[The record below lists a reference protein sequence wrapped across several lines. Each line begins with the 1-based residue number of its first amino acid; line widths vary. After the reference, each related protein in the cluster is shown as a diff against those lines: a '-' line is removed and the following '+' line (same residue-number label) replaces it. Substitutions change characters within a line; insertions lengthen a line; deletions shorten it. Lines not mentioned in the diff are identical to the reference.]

1 LKSIFTVL
9 ADTINNHPKTVAI
22 VAVVI
27 MVVAFYGAG
36 MVTMATGTKTYIDV
50 TTPEGSLVYQ
60 YENTYG
66 SDMIFLMVEGENLY
80 DPEVLEYLGTITDD
94 LSNELHVTSVISIA
108 DVVKR
113 STGGTIPGSAA
124 EIQAIVDEQSSILT
138 TNGQSGLMTLVV
150 VGLEPALSEEVQT
163 AVLQNLKVI
172 IDSTPQ
178 PPGVSVTVS
187 GSPAFASEMQEE
199 MGTSTGMLIGLALLL
214 MVVAMG
220 LLFGHVRYRFL
231 PVAIVVM
238 GVILSFGVMG
248 WTGTPLT
255 MVVMAAFPVMIGI
268 GIDYAIQFQTRF
280 DEEARKG
287 SIADAVT
294 MTITQSGPAVVIA
307 LGATCLGFLA
317 LVSAPFPMVVDFGV
331 ICIIGVA
338 CCYLSALVIIPTF
351 GTLVQYRPLETREV
365 RSKGKKSGP
374 GMMERYDMA
383 LGSLAGKIAKNPV
396 PILLLLGCVAVLG
409 IPLDSEVIIST
420 DEESMVPPDMP
431 ALVSMSKLGDVVGS
445 TSTLPLIVRSDDV
458 LAPDILLWMEEFGAY
473 ATSHNGEI
481 TGATSIATLLTA
493 ANGGTLPTD
502 KIAIEEAL
510 ARIPE
515 DTRDSYLNGGT
526 EAVIQFSMIDIGMS
540 EADGVVSKL
549 ESDLAWREPPAG
561 VSAVFT
567 GQIVMF
573 TGMISDI
580 TESKTGMNVLGF
592 VLITGFLILV
602 YRRVSAI
609 TPMIPIVMII
619 GWNTVIMY
627 VLGLQYNILT
637 ATLGAMSI
645 GIASEYTI
653 LIMERYDEE
662 RERGCG
668 CTEAI
673 QTAIQKI
680 GTAITISGL
689 TTVFGFSAL
698 ILSEFPIM
706 SNFGL
711 VTVLTVGFS
720 LVGAILVMPAVL
732 SLTCR
737 YADHHAVKECVVVG
751 E

>member
-1 LKSIFTVL
+1 MKSIFAAL
-9 ADTINNHPKTVAI
+9 ADTINNHPKTVAATI
-22 VAVVI
+22 VVI
-27 MVVAFYGAG
+27 MVFGLYGAT
-36 MVTMATGTKTYIDV
+36 MVTMATGTETYIDI
-50 TTPEGSLVYQ
+50 TTPEGSLIYQ

-80 DPEVLEYLGTITDD
+80 DPEVLAYLETVTADI
-94 LSNELHVTSVISIA
+94 SNEQHITSVYSIA
-108 DVVKR
+108 DVVK
-113 STGGTIPGSAA
+113 TANGGAIPGSAA
-124 EIQAIVDEQSSILT
+124 EIQAIVEAQPNMLT
-138 TNGQSGLMTLVV
+138 ANGQTGMMTLV
-150 VGLEPALSEEVQT
+150 GAYLEAGLSEEVQS
-163 AVLQNLKVI
+163 AVLQNIKVI
-172 IDSTPQ
+172 IGAIPQ
-178 PPGVSVTVS
+178 PPGVTVTVT
-187 GSPAFASEMQEE
+187 GSPAFAEEMQEE

-220 LLFGHVRYRFL
+220 LLFGNVRYRFL

-248 WTGTPLT
+248 WSGTPLS

-280 DEEARKG
+280 DEEVRKG
-287 SIADAVT
+287 SIRDAVAT
-294 MTITQSGPAVVIA
+294 TITQSGPAVMVA
-307 LGATCLGFLA
+307 LGATCLGFFA
-317 LVSAPFPMVVDFGV
+317 LSIAPFPMVVDFGV

-338 CCYLSALVIIPTF
+338 CCYLSALVVIPTF
-351 GTLVQYRPLETREV
+351 GTLIQYRPLESREV

-383 LGSLAGKIAKNPV
+383 LGSVAGRIANNPV

-420 DEESMVPPDMP
+420 DEESMVPQDMP
-431 ALVSMSKLGDVVGS
+431 AMVSMSKLGDVVGS
-445 TSTLPLIVRSDDV
+445 TTSLPLIVRSDDV
-458 LAPDILLWMEEFGAY
+458 LAPDVLQWMDEFGNY
-473 ATSHNGEI
+473 ATDHNDEI

-502 KIAIEEAL
+502 KVAIEEAL

-515 DTRDSYLNGGT
+515 DTREGYLNGGT
-526 EAVIQFSMIDIGMS
+526 EAVMQFSMIDISMS

-549 ESDLAWREPPAG
+549 ESDLDWREPPAG
-561 VSAVFT
+561 VTAVFS

-573 TGMISDI
+573 TDMISDI
-580 TESKTGMNVLGF
+580 TASKAGMNILGF
-592 VLITGFLILV
+592 ILITGFLILV
-602 YRRVSAI
+602 YRRVAAI
-609 TPMIPIVMII
+609 TPMIPIIMII

-627 VLGLQYNILT
+627 ILGLQYNLLT

-698 ILSEFPIM
+698 TLSDFPIM

-737 YADHHAVKECVVVG
+737 YRDHHAKNESAVAG
-751 E
+751 Q

>member
-1 LKSIFTVL
+1 LESIFGAL
-9 ADTINNHPKTVAI
+9 AGIINNHPKSVALTVAG
-22 VAVVI
+22 I
-27 MVVAFYGAG
+27 MVLALLGAS
-36 MVTMATGTKTYIDV
+36 MVEMATGTETYIDI
-50 TTPEGSLVYQ
+50 TTPEGSLIYQ

-66 SDMIFLMVEGENLY
+66 SDMIFLMIEGENLY
-80 DPEVLEYLGTITDD
+80 DPQVLEYLGTITADF
-94 LSNELHVTSVISIA
+94 SNEQHVVSVLSIA
-108 DVVKR
+108 DVVKG

-124 EIQAIVDEQSSILT
+124 EIQAIVDEQSSLLST
-138 TNGQSGLMTLVV
+138 SGQSGMMTLVM
-150 VGLEPALSEEVQT
+150 VGLEPAVSMDVQS
-163 AVLQNLKVI
+163 AVLQNLKAI
-172 IDSTPQ
+172 IDITPA
-178 PPGVSVTVS
+178 PPGVTVTVS
-187 GSPAFASEMQEE
+187 GTAAFADEMEQE

-220 LLFGHVRYRFL
+220 FLFGNVRYRFL
-231 PVAIVVM
+231 PVGIVVM

-248 WTGTPLT
+248 WSDTPLS

-280 DEEARKG
+280 DEEVRKG

-294 MTITQSGPAVVIA
+294 TTITQSGPAVVIA
-307 LGATCLGFLA
+307 LGATCLGFVA
-317 LVSAPFPMVVDFGV
+317 LITAPFPMVVDFGV
-331 ICIIGVA
+331 ICIIGVS
-338 CCYLSALVIIPTF
+338 CCYLSALVLIPTF
-351 GTLVQYRPLETREV
+351 GTLVQYRPLESREV

-383 LGSLAGKIAKNPV
+383 LGSVAGKIARNPV

-420 DEESMVPPDMP
+420 DEADMVPPDMP
-431 ALVSMSKLGDVVGS
+431 ALVSMSKLGDVIGS
-445 TSTLPLIVRSDDV
+445 TSSLPLVVRSNDV
-458 LAPDILLWMEEFGAY
+458 LSPDVLQWMAGFGDY
-473 ATSHNGEI
+473 ATAQNDEI

-493 ANGGTLPTD
+493 ANGGTLPKS
-502 KIAIEEAL
+502 KIAIQEAL
-510 ARIPE
+510 ALLPE
-515 DTRDSYLNGGT
+515 DTRNSYLNGGT

-540 EADGVVSKL
+540 EAESVVSKL
-549 ESDLAWREPPAG
+549 ESDLAWMEPPAG
-561 VSAVFT
+561 VSAVFS
-567 GQIVMF
+567 GSIVMF
-573 TGMISDI
+573 TDMMTNI
-580 TESKTGMNVLGF
+580 TAAKAGMNVLGF
-592 VLITGFLILV
+592 VLITAFLILV
-602 YRRVSAI
+602 YRRAAAI
-609 TPMIPIVMII
+609 TPMIPIIMII

-627 VLGLQYNILT
+627 VIDLQYNILT

-698 ILSEFPIM
+698 MLSEFPIL

-720 LVGAILVMPAVL
+720 LIGAILVMPAVL
-732 SLTCR
+732 SVTCR
-737 YADHHAVKECVVVG
+737 YADHHAVKEPVVSG
-751 E
+751 Q

>member
-1 LKSIFTVL
+1 MKSIFAAL
-9 ADTINNHPKTVAI
+9 ADTINNHPKTVAATI
-22 VAVVI
+22 VVI
-27 MVVAFYGAG
+27 MVFGLYGAT
-36 MVTMATGTKTYIDV
+36 MVTMATGTETYIDI
-50 TTPEGSLVYQ
+50 TTPEGSLIYQ

-80 DPEVLEYLGTITDD
+80 DPEVLAYLDTVTADI
-94 LSNELHVTSVISIA
+94 SNEQHITSVYSVA
-108 DVVKR
+108 DVVKAAN
-113 STGGTIPGSAA
+113 GGTIPGSAA
-124 EIQAIVDEQSSILT
+124 EIQAIVEEQPNMLT
-138 TNGQSGLMTLVV
+138 ANGQTGMMTLV
-150 VGLEPALSEEVQT
+150 GADLEAGLSEEVQS
-163 AVLQNLKVI
+163 AVLQNIKVI
-172 IDSTPQ
+172 IDAIPQ
-178 PPGVSVTVS
+178 PPGVTVTVT
-187 GSPAFASEMQEE
+187 GSPAFAEEMQEE

-220 LLFGHVRYRFL
+220 LLFGNVRYRFL

-248 WTGTPLT
+248 WSKTPLS

-280 DEEARKG
+280 DEEVRKG
-287 SIADAVT
+287 SIRDAVT
-294 MTITQSGPAVVIA
+294 TTITQSGPAVMVA
-307 LGATCLGFLA
+307 LGATCLGFFA
-317 LVSAPFPMVVDFGV
+317 LSIAPFPMVVDFGV

-338 CCYLSALVIIPTF
+338 CCYLSALVVIPTF
-351 GTLVQYRPLETREV
+351 GTLVQYRPLESREV

-383 LGSLAGKIAKNPV
+383 LGSVAGKIANNPV

-420 DEESMVPPDMP
+420 DEESMVPQDMP
-431 ALVSMSKLGDVVGS
+431 AMVSMSKLGDVVGS
-445 TSTLPLIVRSDDV
+445 TSSLPLIVRSNDV
-458 LAPDILLWMEEFGAY
+458 LAPDVLQWMDEFGNY
-473 ATSHNGEI
+473 ATDHNDEI

-502 KIAIEEAL
+502 KVAIEEAL
-510 ARIPE
+510 ALIPE
-515 DTRDSYLNGGT
+515 DTREGYLTGGT
-526 EAVIQFSMIDIGMS
+526 EAVIQFSMIDISMS

-549 ESDLAWREPPAG
+549 ESDLDWREPPAG
-561 VSAVFT
+561 VTAVFS

-580 TESKTGMNVLGF
+580 TESKAGMNILGF
-592 VLITGFLILV
+592 ILITGFLILV
-602 YRRVSAI
+602 YRRVAAI
-609 TPMIPIVMII
+609 TPMIPIIMII

-627 VLGLQYNILT
+627 VLGLQYNLLT

-698 ILSEFPIM
+698 TLSDFPIM

-720 LVGAILVMPAVL
+720 LIGAILVMPAVL

-737 YADHHAVKECVVVG
+737 YRDHHAKNENAAVG
-751 E
+751 H